1 MPDGVLSAPVLLTGA
16 VVTAS
21 ALVVAL
27 RRLEYEQI
35 PRAAVLSAAFFVS
48 SLITVPV
55 GPSSVHLVL
64 NGLMGLVL
72 GWAAVPAILVALVL
86 QAAFFGFGG
95 LLVLGVNT
103 MNIALPALLCSA
115 LFGAFLGRYRANGFV
130 IGALAGMLG
139 ITLTGLMVA
148 LSLGL
153 SDPAYSVAAKVILA
167 TYAPLLL
174 VEAVVTGAIVGF
186 LWRVAPELLFAMDK
200 PDE

>member
-1 MPDGVLSAPVLLTGA
+1 VLLTGA
-16 VVTAS
+16 AVTAG

-115 LFGAFLGRYRANGFV
+115 LFGAFLRRYRANGFV
-130 IGALAGMLG
+130 IGALAGILG

-186 LWRVAPELLFAMDK
+186 LWRVAPELLFVREK

>member
-1 MPDGVLSAPVLLTGA
+1 M
-16 VVTAS
+16 
-21 ALVVAL
+21 
-27 RRLEYEQI
+27 
-35 PRAAVLSAAFFVS
+35 LSAAFFVS

-103 MNIALPALLCSA
+103 MNIALPALLCSV
-115 LFGAFLGRYRANGFV
+115 LLGSFLRRRRTNGFA
-130 IGALAGMLG
+130 IGALAGIVG
-139 ITLTGLMVA
+139 VSLTGLMVA

-153 SDPAYSVAAKVILA
+153 SDPAYAVAAKVILA

-186 LWRVAPELLFAMDK
+186 LWRVAPELLLAREKSD
-200 PDE
+200 D

>member
-1 MPDGVLSAPVLLTGA
+1 MLLTGA
-16 VVTAS
+16 VVTAGS
-21 ALVVAL
+21 LVVAL

-115 LFGAFLGRYRANGFV
+115 LFGTFLRRYRANGFV
-130 IGALAGMLG
+130 IGALAGILG

-186 LWRVAPELLFAMDK
+186 LWRVAPELLFVREK
-200 PDE
+200 PHD